1 MSPSVV
7 ECSLNVDK
15 TLGLITRKG
24 MGEGVRRERGRG
36 DGFAT
41 SASNWNFTGIL
52 LAAFCGWAKQLLG
65 GPSSGLSLG
74 SNPMPIRLADRYL
87 GYSIHWSCGSL
98 LLALI
103 CPHT

>member
-7 ECSLNVDK
+7 ECSLSMYMV
-15 TLGLITRKG
+15 L
-24 MGEGVRRERGRG
+24 GEGVRRERGRR
-36 DGFAT
+36 DEFAT
-41 SASNWNFTGIL
+41 SASNWNYWHL
-52 LAAFCGWAKQLLG
+52 CLQLAADGSDSCPR

-74 SNPMPIRLADRYL
+74 SNPMPIRVADRYL

-103 CPHT
+103 GPHT